1 MSNIVQPSDGYA
13 QVEYVLVV
21 DDKKLVFD
29 PNTVSF
35 ISAEIKDDVYA
46 GSTGLHTFR
55 TTDPRFLESVKE
67 TMIGANP
74 VMRYR
79 LGFGT
84 PSQRYWLPWQDQIV
98 TNYYAKFQGVGDSA
112 GYLFVFATANELLR
126 MERSNKVTARKG
138 TISEI
143 VAAIANEN
151 KLDHVIEPT
160 DGKFMLYQ
168 SFIDDTRFIRE
179 RCIPRAI
186 TTKGRSGFYLYI
198 RDNVL
203 HFHTPDYQTTVRQ
216 MNYYNVQGTE
226 LFVEDLSQLKAAWDF
241 GIAGVRVVASDP
253 YTGET
258 KEVESSPDNALR
270 LADSIYQFGNV
281 NNGQHNTL
289 YHLSF
294 NPPVEVNALAQAQ
307 YAFSRQKTFKC
318 TTSIAKTIVIR
329 HGDLLDFSITQ
340 QASRASSYS
349 GYYYVTCVF
358 HSIKKQAVT
367 STYTLERG
375 EISGQSQDLTVQS
388 SDQQLVQTTKAPGQD
403 PNIIEAQSSEITKG
417 AGKQSSATTFTVVAD
432 ANTPLSGS

>member
-1 MSNIVQPSDGYA
+1 MSNIVQPADGYA
-13 QVEYVLVV
+13 SVEYVLVV

-35 ISAEIKDDVYA
+35 IGAELKDDVYA
-46 GSTGLHTFR
+46 SSTGLHTFR

-67 TMIGANP
+67 VMIGANP
-74 VMRYR
+74 LMRYR

-84 PSQRYWLPWQDQIV
+84 PSQRYWLPWQDHII
-98 TNYYAKFQGVGDSA
+98 TNFYAKFQGIQNSG
-112 GYLFVFATANELLR
+112 GYLIVFATANELKR
-126 MERSNKVTARKG
+126 MERANKVLARKG
-138 TISEI
+138 TVSEI
-143 VAAIANEN
+143 VTAIANEN
-151 KLDHVIEPT
+151 NLDHVIEPT

-186 TTKGRSGFYLYI
+186 TAKGRSGFCLYI

-203 HFHTPDYQTTVRQ
+203 HFHTPDYQTTVRE
-216 MNYYNVQGTE
+216 MNYYNVAGTE
-226 LFVEDLSQLKAAWDF
+226 LYVEDLSQLKAAWDY

-258 KEVESSPDNALR
+258 KEIQSNPDNALR
-270 LADSIYQFGNV
+270 LADSIYQFGSV

-307 YAFSRQKTFKC
+307 YAFSRQKTFRC
-318 TTSIAKTIVIR
+318 TTSTAKTIVIR

-340 QASRASSYS
+340 QSHRASSYS
-349 GYYYVTCVF
+349 GYYYVTSVF
-358 HSIKKQAVT
+358 HSVKKQAIN
-367 STYTLERG
+367 STYALERG

-388 SDQQLVQTTKAPGQD
+388 SDQQLVQSTKAPGQD
-403 PNIIEAQSSEITKG
+403 PNIIEAQSSELTKG
-417 AGKQSSATTFTVVAD
+417 AGKQASAATYAVVAD
-432 ANTPLSGS
+432 ANVPLDGS